1 MNKEKALKQYRKRF
15 GEELSERYIANLTDK
30 ETVEIV
36 EECLSEN
43 LDYFQL
49 QQKKHGDDILI

>member
-1 MNKEKALKQYRKRF
+1 MNKDEALKQYRKRF

-30 ETVEIV
+30 QVVDTV
-36 EECLSEN
+36 EECLSEG
-43 LDYFQL
+43 LDYYQL